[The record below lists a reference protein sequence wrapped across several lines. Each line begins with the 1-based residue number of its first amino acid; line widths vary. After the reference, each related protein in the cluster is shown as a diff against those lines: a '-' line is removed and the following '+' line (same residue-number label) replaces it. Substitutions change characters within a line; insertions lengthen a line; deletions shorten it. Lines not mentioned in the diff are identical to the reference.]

1 MGDIMSERK
10 KIPSDIVVM
19 VLTEA
24 GYRCA
29 VPTCRTILAI
39 DLHHMVEVSEGGPN
53 EVGNLLALCPT
64 CHALFHRGEI
74 ARESI
79 YTWKSV
85 LVSLNQAFDFVA
97 LDQLLFLSRPETANL
112 KVSGDG
118 VLQFSRLIAAGLAA
132 FRLFMQNGPML
143 LYEVRLTDRGAK
155 LVAAWSSGD
164 RQAVARVLVGT
175 EPIAAPNGGPPKPV
189 GSSGVT
195 EGPSVS

>member
-1 MGDIMSERK
+1 MSERK
-10 KIPSDIVVM
+10 KVPHNIVVA

-39 DLHHMVEVSEGGPN
+39 DLHHIVEVSEGGPN
-53 EVGNLLALCPT
+53 EAGNLLALCPT

-85 LVSLNQAFDFVA
+85 LVSLSQAFDFAA
-97 LDQLLFLSRPETANL
+97 LDQLLFLAKPETRNL
-112 KVSGDG
+112 RVSGDG
-118 VLQFSRLIAAGLAA
+118 VLQFSRLIAAGLATYE
-132 FRLFMQNGPML
+132 LFMRNGPIL
-143 LYEVRLTDRGAK
+143 LYEVALTSRGTA

-164 RQAVARVLVGT
+164 RLAVARVL
-175 EPIAAPNGGPPKPV
+175 
-189 GSSGVT
+189 GSS
-195 EGPSVS
+195 EG